1 MRSARTGGPGA
12 AWPRAD
18 VSDRRRL
25 RAGSREDELLVPPVP
40 QRDGGRRA
48 AIADP
53 HRRREF
59 RPRVAA
65 EVHLLPGGQEARRAA
80 LRDLDLHLPE
90 PLCHGPGGIPELER
104 PPATPMLPALM
115 SDVGAQQLAI
125 LIAEL
130 DGDVGARDDERLLHL
145 HRCRLRAAG
154 GILVVGPP
162 VAVVVHAVAAVLTRR
177 RGDRAR
183 LHGADLTARSLR
195 TDDTPLV
202 RARRRAAGGGID
214 RGAAGE
220 GRARL

>member
-18 VSDRRRL
+18 VSERRRS
-25 RAGSREDELLVPPVP
+25 RAGSRVDELLVPPVP

-48 AIADP
+48 AIPDP
-53 HRRREF
+53 HRRREL

-130 DGDVGARDDERLLHL
+130 DGDVVPRGIDVGEACLGEDGDERQVPFI
-145 HRCRLRAAG
+145 APAG
-154 GILVVGPP
+154 PGTMSAFFTCI
-162 VAVVVHAVAAVLTRR
+162 AAVC
-177 RGDRAR
+177 AQQ
-183 LHGADLTARSLR
+183 
-195 TDDTPLV
+195 
-202 RARRRAAGGGID
+202 AGSS
-214 RGAAGE
+214 
-220 GRARL
+220 

>member
-1 MRSARTGGPGA
+1 MRSARTGDPGA

-18 VSDRRRL
+18 VSDRRRP
-25 RAGSREDELLVPPVP
+25 RAGSRVDELLVLPAP

-53 HRRREF
+53 HRRREL

-130 DGDVGARDDERLLHL
+130 DGDVVPRGIDVGEACLGEDGDERQVPFI
-145 HRCRLRAAG
+145 APAG
-154 GILVVGPP
+154 PGTMSAFFTCI
-162 VAVVVHAVAAVLTRR
+162 AAVC
-177 RGDRAR
+177 AQQ
-183 LHGADLTARSLR
+183 
-195 TDDTPLV
+195 
-202 RARRRAAGGGID
+202 AGSS
-214 RGAAGE
+214 
-220 GRARL
+220 